1 MPTKD
6 SVFFGPAAAFEN
18 QQLIQQKQGT
28 LLPSDKI
35 ADEHC
40 YLLYVP
46 QGICADEIQTYA
58 IGAAH
63 SRLLI
68 VLEEGASTQ
77 VQVWLGRGEG
87 DPDSVHTTEIF
98 LADEAKL
105 SLLFVQESDA
115 PTLTIRQRS
124 SVGANAKLHIQ
135 NVSLGTGKLD
145 HNFLSDVHGAHGE
158 SSIDWLFY
166 SKNKEQQHI
175 NARNMF
181 HAEDGGGEIV
191 MKGVAEDEAHTIC
204 TGMIDIGLGGGGTD
218 TYLTEDVLMLDKTA
232 KVDAVPG
239 LEIKTNDVK
248 ASHSATVSKVTK
260 DDLFYFAARG
270 IPENTAREMYVIGFL
285 GDLTQ
290 RIANEQERTKVLE
303 AIERK
308 YQH

>member
-1 MPTKD
+1 MSATN
-6 SVFFGPAAAFEN
+6 SFFFGPATAFAD

-28 LLPSDKI
+28 LLPFEDN
-35 ADEHC
+35 ADEQC
-40 YLLYVP
+40 YLFFVP
-46 QGICADEIQTYA
+46 KGVHSAENQTLDINA
-58 IGAAH
+58 SQ

-68 VLEEGASTQ
+68 VLEEGASAQ
-77 VQVWLGRGEG
+77 VRVWLKCNNLE
-87 DPDSVHTTEIF
+87 SLHTTEIF
-98 LADEAKL
+98 LSDEAKF

-115 PTLTIRQRS
+115 PKLTIRQRS
-124 SVGANAKLHIQ
+124 SVGANAKLHMQ
-135 NVSLGTGKLD
+135 NVSLGTGKLE
-145 HNFLSDVHGAHGE
+145 HNLLSDVQGEHGE
-158 SSIDWLFY
+158 SSVDWLFY
-166 SKNKEQQHI
+166 SKNKEEQHI
-175 NARNMF
+175 HARNMF
-181 HAEDGGGEIV
+181 HAKDGGGEVV